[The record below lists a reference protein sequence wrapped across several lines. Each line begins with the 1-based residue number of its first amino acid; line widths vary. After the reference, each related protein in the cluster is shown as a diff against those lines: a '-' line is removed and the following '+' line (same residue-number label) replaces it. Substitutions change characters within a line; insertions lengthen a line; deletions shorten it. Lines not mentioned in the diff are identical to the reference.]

1 MGSNPT
7 SPTKFLRMFSVY
19 VLRSEKTGRRYVGSS
34 QDVEARL
41 QQHNRGQ
48 SLATKHGIPW
58 KLIHQEG
65 FPTRAEAARRER
77 FSKTGKGRDVL
88 DQLPE

>member
-1 MGSNPT
+1 MYH
-7 SPTKFLRMFSVY
+7 VY
-19 VLRSEKTGRRYVGSS
+19 VLRSEKTGRRSVGST
-34 QDVEARL
+34 QDIAARL
-41 QQHNRGQ
+41 LQHKSGQ

-65 FPTRAEAARRER
+65 FPTRAEAVRRER
-77 FSKTGKGRDVL
+77 FYNTGKGREVL